1 LERVLRVHVSE
12 VGADPERVAALT
24 RYLRAELLQLDVED
38 VTLIG
43 IGEPPVGARGSG
55 IAVVDG
61 LLVAIGQAAGSLLQ
75 VVLAI
80 REWLR
85 RGDSGG
91 RAKVVV
97 ELDGNKIELS
107 QASEGQQARLIEL
120 FVSRCSRGDGG

>member
-1 LERVLRVHVSE
+1 MERVLRVHVSE
-12 VGADPERVAALT
+12 VGADPERVAVLT
-24 RYLRAELLQLDVED
+24 RYLRAELLLLDVED

-43 IGEPPVGARGSG
+43 IGEPPAGARGSG

-91 RAKVVV
+91 RVVRI

-107 QASEGQQARLIEL
+107 QANKEQQATLIEL
-120 FVSRCSRGDGG
+120 FVSRFSKGDGG